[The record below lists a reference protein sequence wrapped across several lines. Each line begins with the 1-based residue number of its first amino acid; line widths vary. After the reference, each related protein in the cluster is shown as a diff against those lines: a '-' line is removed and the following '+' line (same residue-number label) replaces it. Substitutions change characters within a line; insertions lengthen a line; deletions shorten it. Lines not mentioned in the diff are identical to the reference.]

1 MSINFKEIRP
11 NQIDSTPIVSLYKN
25 VGWSNYLKNKE
36 TLLKGIEASLF
47 VVGAFDGDELI
58 GLIRV
63 VGDGFT
69 IIYIQDILIKTDY
82 QQQGIGN
89 QLISL
94 VIKKYQSVRQ
104 KILLTDNQAHL
115 KDFYNKNGFKTTEEL
130 NLLCF
135 LKV

>member
-82 QQQGIGN
+82 QRQGIGN